1 MCRLR
6 VGTGLKGDMALIVEL
21 ILYHKGN
28 RKKPLKVS
36 AIIGEINGKAFGINK
51 LKEAKDLMDIEM
63 MTRDEFDKLKEE
75 SAPIIKGD

>member
-1 MCRLR
+1 VCRLR

-36 AIIGEINGKAFGINK
+36 AIIREINGKAFGINK
-51 LKEAKDLMDIEM
+51 LKEANDLMDIEM